1 MGKQIVKAS
10 LELDIKGWDVKATE
24 VAKKESDIKLSD
36 GQGNHLVEGKYKL
49 TDITVAEF
57 EDPRDST
64 RTFKTLVGQANS
76 QTIWLSQ
83 FVKRGI
89 DPDSGKLF
97 TQSTGGWAEGLQKAN
112 AEGKAAKYVLE
123 HPEFEIIS
131 STRRDVKDPFTTEVK
146 SKWCYVT
153 K

>member
-10 LELDIKGWDVKATE
+10 LDLEIKGWE
-24 VAKKESDIKLSD
+24 VTTTKVANKESDVKLSD
-36 GQGNHLVEGKYKL
+36 GQGNHLIEGKYKL

-57 EDPRDST
+57 QDEKDSD
-64 RTFKTLVGQANS
+64 RTFKTLVGQANG

-89 DPDSGKLF
+89 DPGSGKLF
-97 TQSTGGWAEGLQKAN
+97 PQSTGGWAEELQKAN
-112 AEGKAAKYVLE
+112 NDGKAAKYVLE
-123 HPEFEIIS
+123 HPEFEIVS
-131 STRRDVKDPFTTEVK
+131 SIRRDVKDPFSGEVK

>member
-10 LELDIKGWDVKATE
+10 LDLEIKGWEVKETAM
-24 VAKKESDIKLSD
+24 AKKDDDIKLSD

-49 TDITVAEF
+49 TDVTVAEF
-57 EDPRDST
+57 EDEKDPDRK
-64 RTFKTLVGQANS
+64 FKTLVAQANG

-97 TQSTGGWAEGLQKAN
+97 PQSTGGWSEGLQNAN
-112 AEGKAAKYVLE
+112 NEGKAAKYVLE
-123 HPEFEIIS
+123 HPEFEIVS
-131 STRRDVKDPFTTEVK
+131 STRRDVKDPFSGETK

>member
-1 MGKQIVKAS
+1 MGKQILKPS
-10 LELDIKGWDVKATE
+10 LDLEIKGWEVKE
-24 VAKKESDIKLSD
+24 SSLAKKESDVKLSD

-49 TDITVAEF
+49 TDITVAEY
-57 EDPRDST
+57 EDPKDPS
-64 RTFKTLVGQANS
+64 RTFKTLVGQANG
-76 QTIWLSQ
+76 QTIFVSQ

-97 TQSTGGWAEGLQKAN
+97 VQSTGGWAEGLQRSN
-112 AEGKAAKYVLE
+112 NEGHAAKYVLE
-123 HPEFEIIS
+123 HPEFEIIKAE
-131 STRRDVKDPFTTEVK
+131 RKDVKDPFTNEIK

>member
-10 LELDIKGWDVKATE
+10 LDLEIKGWEVRETS

-49 TDITVAEF
+49 TDITVAEYV
-57 EDPRDST
+57 DPKDST
-64 RTFKTLVGQANS
+64 RTFKTLVGQANG
-76 QTIWLSQ
+76 QTIFISQ

-89 DPDSGKLF
+89 DPSSGNLF
-97 TQSTGGWAEGLQKAN
+97 TQSTGGWAEKLQAAN
-112 AEGKAAKYVLE
+112 NEGKAAKFVLE

-131 STRRDVKDPFTTEVK
+131 STRRDVKDPYTTEVK